1 MDWNVGIGIGLQG
14 RPQMF
19 EGVARAREAAAQ
31 QYQAKKQQQKADK
44 LQKTEQAFLK
54 TLEGKNFLPIDE
66 QRVSE
71 GLMEIQDLFEQQA
84 ESSEPDMFSIT
95 KATTNFLQMAN
106 KADEQRNR
114 MLKIFDRPFEGF
126 SEEDARIVMSNSDPK
141 VIKEQLALYGS
152 GGLGF
157 SEETGE
163 FFANPIKNFTGT
175 PEFAAKFTKDFGD
188 RMFTDSLPDEEITI
202 NNTKFRAKAVNPQMR
217 QAFIAS
223 RLSGD
228 NLEMVRREMNMSVW
242 RGKPKPEKG
251 SQEEMESMIQYVG
264 NVFDQNI
271 QPLRI
276 YNRAAKGGDIK
287 INNYINTAQPNQPG
301 SFTTG
306 TEDYNIYPDW
316 SRRVGA
322 PGFSFRSKAG
332 LVVPNKRLQGAPIP
346 TTMFD
351 AATGER
357 IASTGG
363 EIVSSKIIT
372 APVYTGRPK
381 SFELQDRNG
390 KPIPGP
396 DGQPLKIELM
406 PGKIIPTEL
415 LAPFAGTSLRD
426 QFRYEKIS
434 WAQFREDDR
443 SPVRNVYYQ
452 TTDTENRAV
461 MDENGKEAERLA
473 AIVNGL
479 NDYISKNK
487 NFSQQEIDEFT
498 ERFEQGGSL
507 VNPSTGKNIGGVGG
521 NFRWETM
528 SEFRARTGNK
538 NATAAEYQK
547 NRKKVK

>member
-44 LQKTEQAFLK
+44 LQKTQQTFLK

-71 GLMEIQDLFEQQA
+71 GLMEIEDLFEQQA

-175 PEFAAKFTKDFGD
+175 SEFAAKFTKDFGD

-251 SQEEMESMIQYVG
+251 SQEEMEAMIQYVG

-276 YNRAAKGGDIK
+276 YDRAAKGAGISLTV
-287 INNYINTAQPNQPG
+287 NNAKTDEPG
-301 SFTTG
+301 AVS
-306 TEDYNIYPDW
+306 TEQKDLNIYSDI
-316 SRRVGA
+316 SRQMGL
-322 PGFSFRSKAG
+322 PGFSTTSIGSIVIPNTKLG
-332 LVVPNKRLQGAPIP
+332 GISVPTNAYNARTGKRITETSGTVL
-346 TTMFD
+346 
-351 AATGER
+351 
-357 IASTGG
+357 
-363 EIVSSKIIT
+363 SSKIDIL
-372 APVYTGRPK
+372 PVYKGKALDVPTGQNDASGRPMTFRLESGMIVPNEILA
-381 SFELQDRNG
+381 SFGAR
-390 KPIPGP
+390 IP
-396 DGQPLKIELM
+396 
-406 PGKIIPTEL
+406 
-415 LAPFAGTSLRD
+415 D
-426 QFRYEKIS
+426 QFEFKKMAVSEFKPTGENSQAISIYYPAGDLEDGAVNEKS
-434 WAQFREDDR
+434 
-443 SPVRNVYYQ
+443 
-452 TTDTENRAV
+452 
-461 MDENGKEAERLA
+461 GKERVRLTEQMNLLNKLAKENKDFTPA
-473 AIVNGL
+473 AIQRF
-479 NDYISKNK
+479 K
-487 NFSQQEIDEFT
+487 QQI
-498 ERFEQGGSL
+498 QGGGE
-507 VNPSTGKNIGGVGG
+507 VIDVQGATPAAPKPG
-521 NFRWETM
+521 
-528 SEFRARTGNK
+528 ARTMLKFPTYEEWSKMPANK
-538 NATAAEYQK
+538 GKSKTQYFSEKAKQ
-547 NRKKVK
+547 

>member
-44 LQKTEQAFLK
+44 LQKTQQTFLK

-66 QRVSE
+66 QRISE
-71 GLMEIQDLFEQQA
+71 GLMEIEDLFEQQA

-114 MLKIFDRPFEGF
+114 MLKIFDRPFEGL

-163 FFANPIKNFTGT
+163 FFANPIKNFSGT
-175 PEFAAKFTKDFGD
+175 PEFAAKFTEDLGD

-202 NNTKFRAKAVNPQMR
+202 NNTKFRARAVNPQMR

-251 SQEEMESMIQYVG
+251 SQEEMEAMVQYVG

-276 YNRAAKGGDIK
+276 YNRAAKGGG
-287 INNYINTAQPNQPG
+287 INITVNTGAQANKPG

-316 SRRVGA
+316 SRRLGA

-332 LVVPNKRLQGAPIP
+332 LVVPNKVLEGAPIP

-351 AATGER
+351 ANTGER
-357 IASTGG
+357 ITSAGG
-363 EIVSSKIIT
+363 KILSSKIIS
-372 APVYTGRPK
+372 APVYTGQPA
-381 SFELQDRNG
+381 SYELQDSNG

-396 DGQPLKIELM
+396 DGKPLKIELL
-406 PGKIIPTEL
+406 PGKIVPTEL
-415 LAPFAGTSLRD
+415 LAPFAGTSLRNK
-426 QFRYEKIS
+426 FRYEKVS
-434 WAQFREDDR
+434 WASFQPNND
-443 SPVRNVYYQ
+443 RNVRTTYYQ
-452 TTDTENRAV
+452 TTDTENAAV
-461 MDENGKEAERLA
+461 QEENGKEAERLA

-498 ERFEQGGSL
+498 ERFESGGS
-507 VNPSTGKNIGGVGG
+507 VINPNTGTPKGGVGG

-528 SEFRARTGNK
+528 SEFRTRTGKK

>member
-31 QYQAKKQQQKADK
+31 QYQAKKQQQQAKK
-44 LQKTEQAFLK
+44 LQDAEQAFMRQLQ
-54 TLEGKNFLPIDE
+54 GKDYLPVDRKRIDNSVADAWE
-66 QRVSE
+66 IIKSQADSE
-71 GLMEIQDLFEQQA
+71 
-84 ESSEPDMFSIT
+84 EPDMLSINQVVSKVVQDAT
-95 KATTNFLQMAN
+95 NADKRKKNATTVLT
-106 KADEQRNR
+106 
-114 MLKIFDRPFEGF
+114 RPGDYAL
-126 SEEDARIVMSNSDPK
+126 SLDDAQILMTTEDPDALI
-141 VIKEQLALYGS
+141 EQLTLRGS
-152 GGLGF
+152 GGLGYDK
-157 SEETGE
+157 ETGE
-163 FFANPIKNFTGT
+163 FFVNPIKNYTGT
-175 PEFAAKFTKDFGD
+175 QEFAASFVNKAKDAIFTE
-188 RMFTDSLPDEEITI
+188 TLPDEEFKI
-202 NNTKFRAKAVNPQMR
+202 NNTTFRGRAINPEIKN
-217 QAFIAS
+217 AFIQS
-223 RLSGD
+223 RLSGE

-242 RGKPKPEKG
+242 YGKPKPARG
-251 SQEEMESMIQYVG
+251 SQEEMDAMTQYVG
-264 NVFDQNI
+264 GVYDQYVN
-271 QPLRI
+271 PMRLRD
-276 YNRAAKGGDIK
+276 RAGKGGG
-287 INNYINTAQPNQPG
+287 INVTVNTGAQADKPG
-301 SFTTG
+301 SFTTS
-306 TEDYNIYPDW
+306 TENYNIYSDL
-316 SRRVGA
+316 SNRLGL
-322 PGFSFRSKAG
+322 PGFSFRSKGG

-351 AATGER
+351 AETGER

-390 KPIPGP
+390 RPIPGP

-487 NFSQQEIDEFT
+487 NFTQQEIDEFT
-498 ERFEQGGSL
+498 ERFEAGGSV
-507 VNPSTGKNIGGVGG
+507 VNPTSGKNIGGVGG
-521 NFRWETM
+521 NLRFPSWEQWSKM
-528 SEFRARTGNK
+528 PANKGKSKAQYFSEKAK
-538 NATAAEYQK
+538 Q
-547 NRKKVK
+547 